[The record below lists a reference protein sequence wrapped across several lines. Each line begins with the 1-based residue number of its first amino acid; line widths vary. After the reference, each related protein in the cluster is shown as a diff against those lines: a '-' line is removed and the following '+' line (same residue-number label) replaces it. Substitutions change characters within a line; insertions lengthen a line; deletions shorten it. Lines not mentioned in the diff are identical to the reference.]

1 MPSLAPFK
9 GVPAC
14 GRAPRRGMRC
24 CAAAP
29 AGRRGT
35 ERRERRGRAVGRGNP
50 RESRAC
56 IARMNHEAAGVD
68 MALARLQP
76 AAPAAKR
83 SGGAHGD
90 RERESGG
97 PTRHSLPLRHALVG
111 AG

>member
-68 MALARLQP
+68 MALARLLP
-76 AAPAAKR
+76 AAPAANGVWEGRGKEET
-83 SGGAHGD
+83 GGAEARPG
-90 RERESGG
+90 
-97 PTRHSLPLRHALVG
+97 TRWRSDTR
-111 AG
+111 